1 MDILRT
7 AAVAQATFT
16 KGMYELNGYEV
27 QTTFYSDFTIA
38 DAYGVDAVK
47 DTYDR
52 AFKEWK
58 NNVVYLTELVI
69 VLNHKIWEHYHKNN
83 SGLIA
88 TYDTL
93 WKTADKYCM
102 TVLSDEDVEYYLKVT
117 D

>member
-1 MDILRT
+1 MNLLRT
-7 AAVAQATFT
+7 AAIAQATFE

-27 QTTFYSDFTIA
+27 QTTYYQDFTIA

-47 DTYDR
+47 ETFDT
-52 AFKEWK
+52 AFNEQKE
-58 NNVVYLTELVI
+58 NTVYLTELVI
-69 VLNHKIWEHYHKNN
+69 VLNHKIFEHYHKNN
-83 SGLIA
+83 TALMV

-102 TVLSDEDVEYYLKVT
+102 TALSDKDIEYYLQVT